1 MQGWLSMLKL
11 KDLLYINEMTYNKG
25 PKPKHQKRMDY
36 PITLFNDF
44 VMEEN
49 PFPENGSKETL
60 KELHYLENQK
70 VDKKFVE
77 ENDDVTKVFKNLFKE
92 LELEFNEE
100 EANELLSQSAK
111 YLMELKY
118 KYNRPRPYQLA
129 KFYHMDVTNFNM
141 DSMNTPSYPS
151 GHATQG
157 YLLGKIYSQRH
168 PEYRREFMDLGED
181 VSESRII
188 GKAHFPS
195 DKEFGKKLAERL
207 FDNLV

>member
-1 MQGWLSMLKL
+1 MIKL
-11 KDLLYINEMTYNKG
+11 KHLIHIGKMTYNEG
-25 PKPKHQKRMDY
+25 PTDKHKSRINY

-44 VMEEN
+44 VMEES
-49 PFPENGSKETL
+49 PFPENASKETL
-60 KELHYLENQK
+60 DELKYLENK
-70 VDKKFVE
+70 TIDKNFVE
-77 ENDDVTKVFKNLFKE
+77 KHDDVTKVFKKLFKE
-92 LELEFNEE
+92 LELEFNKEE
-100 EANELLSQSAK
+100 VDELLRQSAK

-129 KFYHMDVTNFNM
+129 EFYHMDVTNFNM

-157 YLLGKIYSQRH
+157 YLLGKIYSKRH
-168 PEYRREFMDLGED
+168 TEYTKEFTDLGEA
-181 VSESRII
+181 VAESRIV

-207 FDNLV
+207 FDNLI

>member
-1 MQGWLSMLKL
+1 MQGWLNMLKL

-25 PKPKHQKRMDY
+25 PKPKHKKRMDY
-36 PITLFNDF
+36 PITMFEDF

-49 PFPENGSKETL
+49 PFPENGSKRTL
-60 KELHYLENQK
+60 EELHYLEKQE

-77 ENDDVTKVFKNLFKE
+77 EHDDVTKVFKKLFEE
-92 LELEFNEE
+92 LELEFNKDESE
-100 EANELLSQSAK
+100 ELLRQSAK

-129 KFYHMDVTNFNM
+129 EFYHMDVTNFNM

-188 GKAHFPS
+188 GKAHVPS

>member
-1 MQGWLSMLKL
+1 MLKL
-11 KDLLYINEMTYNKG
+11 KDLLYINKMTYNYG
-25 PKPKHQKRMDY
+25 PSPKHQSRIDY
-36 PITLFNDF
+36 PITLFNEF
-44 VMEEN
+44 VVSER

-60 KELHYLENQK
+60 KELHYLESQK

-77 ENDDVTKVFKNLFKE
+77 EHDDVTKVFKKLFKE
-92 LELEFNEE
+92 LELEFNKE
-100 EANELLSQSAK
+100 EADELLRQSAK

-141 DSMNTPSYPS
+141 ESMNTPSYPS

-157 YLLGKIYSQRH
+157 YLLGKIYSQRY
-168 PEYRREFMDLGED
+168 PKYTKEFMDLGED
-181 VSESRII
+181 VAESRIV

-195 DKEFGKKLAERL
+195 DKDLGIKLAKKL
-207 FDNLV
+207 FDNLI